1 MADITLR
8 RMTLADAPAVHAI
21 EAATFAIP
29 WSLQSFEEEMTRNAC
44 ARYLVA
50 QTPAGDIIGFA
61 GVWVVIDEGHI
72 TNIAVREDY
81 RGQGIGRQLTA
92 GLMQYAA
99 NLGVTYMTLKVRRSN
114 ETAQNLYRSLG
125 FIQVGVRKKYMLYDN
140 KAGTEMSAEESLNQ
154 LRIQVGDIGYE
165 MVSDR
170 GDYRKKTPTL

>member
-8 RMTLADAPAVHAI
+8 RMTLADASAVHAI

-50 QTPAGDIIGFA
+50 QTPTGDIIGFA

-72 TNIAVREDY
+72 TNIAVRKDY
-81 RGQGIGRQLTA
+81 RGQGIGRLLTA

-99 NLGVTYMTLKVRRSN
+99 NMGVQYMTLEVRKTN
-114 ETAQNLYRSLG
+114 LIAQALYRKLH
-125 FIQVGVRKKYMLYDN
+125 FIQLGVRKRYYEDNGEDALLYVCQEMPEAKEN
-140 KAGTEMSAEESLNQ
+140 FTEEE
-154 LRIQVGDIGYE
+154 
-165 MVSDR
+165 
-170 GDYRKKTPTL
+170 